1 MSGEAWL
8 TLAVVAGT
16 VVLLVRDTVQPALAV
31 LGADIL
37 LMVAGVID
45 ADAAFSGFSNPAP
58 ITVAALFVVAAA
70 VEKTGALQP
79 LVTAA
84 LRDGNGGRRELARLL
99 VPTAA
104 ASAFL
109 NNTPIVAMLAPQV
122 ADWAQKRGKAASTYL
137 MPISFATVLGGV
149 VTLIGT
155 STNLV
160 ASGLMADAGM
170 APLGMFELTKAGLP
184 VAVLGLAALI
194 ALAPRLLPD
203 RRPARAALN
212 DDLREFV
219 MHCTVVPGGPLDG
232 QTVEGGGLRHLQGV
246 FLVQVERA
254 GESLPAPSPATV
266 LHGGDRLAFA
276 GRVDT
281 VRDLQNMRGLVPAEH
296 DHLAGYDSAAHT
308 FFEAVVSGASPLAG
322 KTLRQAQFRER
333 YQAAVLAIHRAG
345 QRVNAKLGT
354 VPLKEGDTL
363 LLLSD
368 QGFGPRWRDRSDF
381 LLVSAL
387 GGAPPPSSRQALFVG
402 LVTFGLVVVAGLGL
416 VPVLHASLVAAAALV
431 VSGVLTASQARAAV
445 DLDVLVVIA
454 ASFGLGAAI
463 QGSGLAALLGR
474 GVVGGVAHLGP
485 LAVLAAVVVSTMV
498 LTELITNNAAAVLLF
513 PVAMATAAQLGLNP
527 RAFAVAV
534 TIAASTSF
542 VTHIGYQT
550 NTMVYGMGGYRFGDF
565 VRLGLPLTLVSLA
578 AIVVFVPLFW
588 PL

>member
-1 MSGEAWL
+1 MSWQAWL
-8 TLAVVAGT
+8 TLVVVAGT
-16 VVLLVRDTVQPALAV
+16 VVLLVRDTVQPAIAV

-37 LMVAGVID
+37 LLVTGVID

-79 LVTAA
+79 LVAAA
-84 LRDGNGGRRELARLL
+84 LRTGDGSRRELARLL

-109 NNTPIVAMLAPQV
+109 NNTPIVAMLGPQV
-122 ADWAQKRGKAASTYL
+122 ADWAEKRGKAASLYL
-137 MPISFATVLGGV
+137 MPLSFATVLGGV

-160 ASGLMADAGM
+160 AAGLMVDAGM

-184 VAVLGLAALI
+184 VAVLGLIVLI

-203 RRPARAALN
+203 RRPARAALH

-246 FLVQVERA
+246 FLVEVGRE
-254 GESLPAPSPATV
+254 GESIAAPAPST
-266 LHGGDRLAFA
+266 LLRGGDRLAFA

-296 DHLAGYDSAAHT
+296 NHGKGYDSADYT
-308 FFEAVVSGASPLAG
+308 FFEAVVSGASRLVG
-322 KTLRQAQFRER
+322 KTLREAEFRER

-354 VPLKEGDTL
+354 VRLKEGDTL

-368 QGFGPRWRDRSDF
+368 DGFAPRWRDRSDF
-381 LLVSAL
+381 LLVSRL
-387 GGAPPPSSRQALFVG
+387 GGAPPASSRQALFVG
-402 LVTFGLVVVAGLGL
+402 LLTFAVVVVAGLG
-416 VPVLHASLVAAAALV
+416 VLPILEATLVAATVL
-431 VSGVLTASQARAAV
+431 VLTRVLSPSQARAAV
-445 DLDVLVVIA
+445 DLDVLVVIGA
-454 ASFGLGAAI
+454 AFGLGAAI
-463 QGSGLAALLGR
+463 ERSGLADLLGR
-474 GVVGGVAHLGP
+474 AVVGGTAQLGP
-485 LAVLAAVVVSTMV
+485 VAVLAAVALATML

-513 PVAMATAAQLGLNP
+513 PVAMAVASQLDLNP

-542 VTHIGYQT
+542 LTPIGYQT
-550 NTMVYGMGGYRFGDF
+550 NMMVYGMGGYRFGDF
-565 VRLGLPLTLVSLA
+565 VRLGIPVTLVSLA
-578 AIVVFVPLFW
+578 AIVIFVPLFW